1 MAGGKLSPRQKM
13 INMMYLVL
21 TALLAMNV
29 SAEVLEA
36 FKLVETGIEN
46 SNTVLKDKV
55 EFVDAAFKKTMNDS
69 PDGEM
74 LYAKTQEVSAAT
86 DELNALID
94 EIREDLFGL
103 SGRNE
108 EGGLEKMDDIDSPS
122 RLLAIEDAAE
132 FKGALLQTK
141 IKEAKQK
148 LTDIINDTLID
159 GFTSEQREALINSL
173 TLTAEDNPDKQG
185 IEGKWYYSHFFHVP
199 SAGTMTILTKLQND
213 AYSAE
218 ANVNEAILKT
228 IGALDFKFDK
238 LIATVQAPKSYLPG
252 GAQYEANIFLTAST
266 SGEMSGDVFTGRLD
280 MSKFQS
286 DSSGILPFNSAT
298 KEESPFTGDFKP
310 VKNGKYANGTAVGPN
325 GTGGAI
331 RIKNPKGGYDWYPF
345 DISYEG
351 AAPGGFSVSPTKMN
365 VLYIGVPNPL
375 SITLSDAKPGTERV
389 SISQGSI
396 SGKGNSWTATVSSVG
411 DATITVGGT
420 TSGGEAA
427 KQQSASFRVKLI
439 PDPIPTL
446 GGDEALTTNGKGQRG
461 TIKAKGGI
469 VPLLKDFDFEARFNV
484 ISYDFYLTSG
494 GELLPA
500 RGNPGPMYS
509 TAVNNLIDR
518 ATPNDMMVFDN
529 VKVKGPDGKT
539 RKIPGMSFQIF

>member
-55 EFVDAAFKKTMNDS
+55 TFVDEAFKKTMNDS
-69 PDGEM
+69 PNGPALYDLTQDVSKVTGE
-74 LYAKTQEVSAAT
+74 LST
-86 DELNALID
+86 LID
-94 EIREDLFGL
+94 EIKADLYVL
-103 SGRNE
+103 SGKNE
-108 EGGLEKMDDIDSPS
+108 DGGLEKMDDIDSPS
-122 RLLAIEDAAE
+122 RLLAMSDAAE
-132 FKGALLQTK
+132 FKGDLLQAK
-141 IKEAKQK
+141 IKEAKEK
-148 LTDIINDTLID
+148 LIAIINDTLID
-159 GFTSEQREALINSL
+159 GFRPEDRVALINSL
-173 TLTAEDNPDKQG
+173 TLIAEDDPNQQG
-185 IEGKWYYSHFFHVP
+185 IEGKWYYNNFFHVP

-213 AYSAE
+213 AFSAE

-238 LIATVQAPKSYLPG
+238 LIASVLAPKSYLPG
-252 GAQYEANIFLTAST
+252 GAQYEADIFLTASA
-266 SGEMSGDVFTGRLD
+266 SGEMSGEVYVGRLD
-280 MSKFQS
+280 MEKFPT
-286 DSSGILPFNSAT
+286 DSTGILPFNSET
-298 KEESPFTGDFKP
+298 ETPFTNEP
-310 VKNGKYANGTAVGPN
+310 TLVENGQYSAGTSVGQNGTD
-325 GTGGAI
+325 GAI
-331 RIKNPKGGYDWYPF
+331 KIKNPKGGYDWYPF
-345 DISYEG
+345 EISYEG

-375 SITLSDAKPGTERV
+375 SITLGDAKPGTERV

-411 DATITVGGT
+411 EATITVGGT
-420 TSGGEAA
+420 TPAGESA
-427 KQQSASFRVKLI
+427 KAQSAVFRVKLI

-446 GGDEALTTNGKGQRG
+446 GGDEVLTTNGKGQKG

-484 ISYDFYLTSG
+484 LSYDFYLTSG

-509 TAVNNLIDR
+509 TAVTNLIDR
-518 ATPNDMMVFDN
+518 AKPNDMMVFDN
-529 VKVKGPDGKT
+529 VKVRGPDGKT